1 MVWLFVYNLFLLP
14 FNIKSRL
21 LLQQK
26 LVNFTPENTAKL
38 VNISLKKCLKLV
50 NVTAENPL
58 KLVNLGFKKCLKLV
72 NNR

>member
-1 MVWLFVYNLFLLP
+1 MVWLFVYNQFLSPL
-14 FNIKSRL
+14 NIKSGL

-26 LVNFTPENTAKL
+26 LVNFTPENTVKL
-38 VNISLKKCLKLV
+38 VNLSLKKCLKLV